1 MALSLSCDLRV
12 CGEGSQF
19 AVPAAKLGLGYG
31 YEGLNRLV
39 KIVGPAFAKEI
50 FFTARRF
57 DADEAR
63 VMGLVNRVVPDA
75 KVGDVVQ
82 ETAEMI
88 AANAPMTVESAKY
101 IVAQTVMNESER
113 NLDECAARVKACFES
128 ADYIEGRRAF
138 LEKRKANFV
147 GA

>member
-1 MALSLSCDLRV
+1 MNV
-12 CGEGSQF
+12 
-19 AVPAAKLGLGYG
+19 
-31 YEGLNRLV
+31 
-39 KIVGPAFAKEI
+39 VGPAFAKEI

-57 DADEAR
+57 TAEEAR
-63 VMGLVNRVVPDA
+63 TMGLVNRVVPDD
-75 KVGDVVQ
+75 KVGQVAQ

-88 AANAPMTVESAKY
+88 AANAPMTVVSAKY
-101 IVAQTVMNESER
+101 IVGQTLVDESKR
-113 NLDECAARVKACFES
+113 DLDECARQVKACFES

>member
-1 MALSLSCDLRV
+1 
-12 CGEGSQF
+12 
-19 AVPAAKLGLGYG
+19 
-31 YEGLNRLV
+31 
-39 KIVGPAFAKEI
+39 
-50 FFTARRF
+50 
-57 DADEAR
+57 
-63 VMGLVNRVVPDA
+63 MGLVNRVVPDA